1 MKKVRILS
9 LLSVAALAATVL
21 VAAPTVANATP
32 ACDGKSPI
40 QTCVGVTSD
49 GAPYAMQVPAN
60 FNGTVALYS
69 HGYRYNVDIPS
80 AIPLI
85 GGYKVTNT
93 PEPVPGGNAAVAQ
106 YFFSQGVAIVG
117 SGFARQGWNPDSAIK
132 TNVELIGTFKKQFP
146 KTNKVVAWGASLGGV
161 ITQGLAEKYP
171 NLIDAAAPL
180 CMADNIAPQ
189 LTMAGDFLWGVKVL
203 FDPSIKAG
211 NYSPGAAG
219 VAESYADLGK
229 VFTVMGKLQAALAT
243 GAWPDTSS
251 ATGKAL
257 QAAGVPSRSAL
268 LLLGLMAG
276 VPTQSAHFDSISG
289 PEGPLKLTFPL
300 ALAPALAILE
310 NGTNAAALGVLATQ
324 DVENQAGGAIFDNT
338 KTDYAA
344 RIDGERVIFNAALS
358 GNTVIDALLA
368 ALSPANP
375 GAPRATAN
383 PAAVAKMNALHIN
396 TGKINV
402 PTILMVGVADPIT
415 PAGAS
420 QRLVDLYAE
429 QYAAEKAAARK
440 AYKSSRDYK
449 NPTNKLL
456 MLWNVTPGSYT
467 KFDAAGSPITSTPAA
482 QGTNHCNFSTAQWLL
497 VARTLVQTANTGKL
511 PTGGALYT
519 AVRKAGNLSMDKEIS
534 VPLLK
539 YYTDNQ

>member
-1 MKKVRILS
+1 MKKVRLLS
-9 LLSVAALAATVL
+9 LLSVTALVTTVL
-21 VAAPTVANATP
+21 VTAPTVANAAP

-40 QTCVGVTSD
+40 QSCVGVTSD

-69 HGYRYNVDIPS
+69 HGYRYNVDIPA

-85 GGYKVTNT
+85 GGYKITNT
-93 PEPVPGGNAAVAQ
+93 PEPVPGGNAEVAK
-106 YFFSQGVAIVG
+106 YFFSQGIAIVG

-132 TNVELIGTFKKQFP
+132 TNVELISVFKKQFP
-146 KTNKVVAWGASLGGV
+146 KTTKVVAWGASLGGV
-161 ITQGLAEKYP
+161 ITQGLAEKHP
-171 NLIDAAAPL
+171 DLVSAVAPL

-203 FDPSIKAG
+203 FDPTIKGG

-243 GAWPDTSS
+243 GAWPDTAS
-251 ATGKAL
+251 ATGKSLA
-257 QAAGVPSRSAL
+257 AAGVPSRSAL

-276 VPTQSAHFDSISG
+276 LPTQSAHFDSISG
-289 PEGPLKLTFPL
+289 PEGALKLTFPL

-310 NGTNAAALGVLATQ
+310 NGTNAAALAVLATQ

-338 KTDYAA
+338 ATDYAA
-344 RIDGERVIFNAALS
+344 RVDGERVVYNAALS
-358 GNTVIDALLA
+358 GNTVIDALLG

-375 GAPRATAN
+375 GAPRAKAD
-383 PAAVAKMNALHIN
+383 PAAVAKMKTLHVN

-429 QYAAEKAAARK
+429 QYAAEKAAAVK
-440 AYKSSRDYK
+440 AYQKSRAYQ

-456 MLWNVTPGSYT
+456 MLWSTTPTSYT

-482 QGTNHCNFSTAQWLL
+482 PGTNHCNFTTAQWLL
-497 VARTLVQTANTGKL
+497 VAKSLVQASSTGKL
-511 PTGGALYT
+511 PSGGALNT
-519 AVRKAGNLSMDKEIS
+519 AVRKAGNLSTDKGIRA
-534 VPLLK
+534 PWLK
-539 YYTDNQ
+539 SYGDN